1 MASEKHSQS
10 TVGWWLG
17 WILLTIVSF
26 FVSCYFWTKFIAAHV
41 GRMQD
46 PGVPILWVAA
56 VFGTWMV
63 LLVPLIIV
71 MYNKVDKAYEDAR
84 ITRET
89 AAFDKAKNTLRVK
102 SVLVADSERL
112 LSTSLSQ
119 KLKKIPETIR
129 HGHLVTA
136 VLRDGRKIENVFIR
150 DKKDVLG
157 IYGADSLPFKISDI
171 VDLEMADAGRWP
183 DFKTENWL
191 RLDGAGK
198 TE

>member
-1 MASEKHSQS
+1 MKSSQS

-17 WILLTIVSF
+17 WIGLTIVSF
-26 FVSCYFWTKFIAAHV
+26 FVSCYFWTKFIASHV
-41 GRMQD
+41 GSMQE

-71 MYNKVDKAYEDAR
+71 MYAKVDKAYEDAR
-84 ITRET
+84 MARET
-89 AAFDKAKNTLRVK
+89 TAFEKREK
-102 SVLVADSERL
+102 SLPFKSIWVEDSERI
-112 LSTSLSQ
+112 LSKPLSK

-129 HGHLVTA
+129 HGHLMTA

-157 IYGADSLPFKISDI
+157 IYGVDSLPFKISDI
-171 VDLEMADAGRWP
+171 VDLETADAGRWP

-191 RLDGAGK
+191 RLDGAGE
-198 TE
+198 TL